1 MDIANDNLIRES
13 LELYS
18 SLGRQHV
25 GGEGV
30 LDRIAH
36 FFV

>member
-1 MDIANDNLIRES
+1 MDISNDNLIRES

-18 SLGRQHV
+18 SLGRQDV